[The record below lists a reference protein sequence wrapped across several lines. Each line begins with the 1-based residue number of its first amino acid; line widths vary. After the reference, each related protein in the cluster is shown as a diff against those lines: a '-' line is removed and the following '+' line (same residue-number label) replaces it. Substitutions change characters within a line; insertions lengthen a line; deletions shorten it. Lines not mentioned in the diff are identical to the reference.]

1 MNLKTKQMIPVK
13 NIVYMALFVALDLVL
28 TRPFRTLG
36 APINFGFMSIATASA
51 MLGPMY
57 GMLSA
62 VVSDVLGYIL
72 FPQKLPYFPGYA
84 LTAALRA
91 LVYGVLFY
99 KNKAIYL
106 EFGKGLFTQ
115 LKTVGIVGLAAL
127 LNVTINVFT
136 LSLWVCMTGAG
147 MNAYWIKVVARIP
160 NAVLFVIIQTVTLT
174 VQFRYLKPFI
184 LKFSG
189 KEAAQG

>member
-1 MNLKTKQMIPVK
+1 MCWGIFYFHK
-13 NIVYMALFVALDLVL
+13 
-28 TRPFRTLG
+28 
-36 APINFGFMSIATASA
+36 
-51 MLGPMY
+51 
-57 GMLSA
+57 
-62 VVSDVLGYIL
+62 
-72 FPQKLPYFPGYA
+72 KLPYFPGYA